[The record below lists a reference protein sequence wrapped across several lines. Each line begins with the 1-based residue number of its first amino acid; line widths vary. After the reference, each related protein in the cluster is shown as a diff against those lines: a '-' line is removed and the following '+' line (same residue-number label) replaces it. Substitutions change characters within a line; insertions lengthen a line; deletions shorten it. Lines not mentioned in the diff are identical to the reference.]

1 MTAKPDPQLAA
12 EIEAALALLEAEI
25 ALLEAEIAVWRAQEH
40 LARLIEQRRV

>member
-25 ALLEAEIAVWRAQEH
+25 AVWRAQEH